1 MAIWPIKGGMS
12 ELIAQLPDAV
22 RESVAL
28 MNEGEIPSVGFDV
41 VLSHGNEDALELVPG
56 RISGR
61 HRRVLNVPVMS
72 HGSVDIPLEALVTDS
87 SGTRAPASAEGARDR
102 RRSATNRHLRD

>member
-28 MNEGEIPSVGFDV
+28 VNEGEIQ
-41 VLSHGNEDALELVPG
+41 
-56 RISGR
+56 
-61 HRRVLNVPVMS
+61 RRL
-72 HGSVDIPLEALVTDS
+72 
-87 SGTRAPASAEGARDR
+87 RC
-102 RRSATNRHLRD
+102 RSESRQ